1 VSRPRLNGVL
11 ETALYSE
18 NKPRLVRFFREVM
31 GLETLRD
38 EERLT
43 AFDAGGASVILVFA
57 AGASVNGEDTPMGHI
72 PGHDGS
78 GPLHLAFK
86 VSEEDY
92 PVWQERLRA
101 ADAPDLGEIEWPAG
115 GRSWYFKDPDGH
127 VLEIATPGLWG
138 NY

>member
-1 VSRPRLNGVL
+1 MSTPRLNGVL
-11 ETALYSE
+11 ETALYSD
-18 NKPRLVRFFREVM
+18 NKPRLVGFFRDVM
-31 GLETLRD
+31 DLPVLRD

-86 VSEEDY
+86 VSEDDY
-92 PVWQERLRA
+92 PLWQERLRDA
-101 ADAPDLGEIEWPAG
+101 GAPDLGEIEWPAG

>member
-1 VSRPRLNGVL
+1 VNPRLGGVL
-11 ETALYSE
+11 ETALYTDD
-18 NKPRLVRFFREVM
+18 KPRLVRFFRETM
-31 GLETLRD
+31 GLACLRD

-57 AGASVNGEDTPMGHI
+57 RGGSVEGEDTAAGHI

-86 VSEEDY
+86 VTEQDF
-92 PVWQERLRA
+92 PLWQERLRA
-101 ADAPDLGEIEWPAG
+101 GGAPDLGEIVWPAG
-115 GRSWYFKDPDGH
+115 GRSWYFEDPDGH
-127 VLEIATPGLWG
+127 VLEIATPGLWA

>member
-1 VSRPRLNGVL
+1 MPRLNGVL

-18 NKPRLVRFFREVM
+18 DKPRLVRFFRETM

-57 AGASVNGEDTPMGHI
+57 AGKSVKGEDTPMGHI

-92 PVWQERLRA
+92 PAWQERLRGGG
-101 ADAPDLGEIEWPAG
+101 APDLGEIEWPTG
-115 GRSWYFKDPDGH
+115 GRSWYFEDPDGH